1 MKKAANI
8 LLLVAKILGILAI
21 IGLAIGAVV
30 TVISGIIGGVAA
42 LKSATTDEEKAIAA
56 TAIGLAVAGGFGL
69 LVYMVCQIV
78 ALVLVKKAKI
88 GLANAKCKAD
98 AKKPGIMAIV
108 AGALGTG
115 VSIVAGIFM
124 LIMNDGYYK
133 DTVVAEETVAE

>member
-8 LLLVAKILGILAI
+8 LLKVAKILGIIAI
-21 IGLAIGAVV
+21 VATAVAAVV

-42 LKSATTDEEKAIAA
+42 LESATTDEEKAIAA
-56 TAIGLAVAGGFGL
+56 TAIGLAVAGGFGW

-78 ALVLVKKAKI
+78 ALVLVKKAKN
-88 GLANAKCKAD
+88 GLAIAKCKAD

-108 AGALGTG
+108 AGVLGTG

-124 LIMNDGYYK
+124 LIMNDGYYQ